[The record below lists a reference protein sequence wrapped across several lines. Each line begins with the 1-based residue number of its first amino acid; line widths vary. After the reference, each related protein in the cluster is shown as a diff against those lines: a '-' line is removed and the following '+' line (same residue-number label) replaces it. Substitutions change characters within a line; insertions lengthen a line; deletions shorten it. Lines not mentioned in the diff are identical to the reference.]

1 MTYVELRDALR
12 AWVSANTS
20 AAIQNVIFEQE
31 NGVRPAKPYIS
42 INILNSNQI
51 GYRDHGIKADA
62 TGVETIRYSE
72 DISISISSF
81 GTVAYDELKN
91 LRTSIN
97 KQSVLDS
104 LRASGIVI
112 RVNGGID
119 NVTFELSKRF
129 ETRFIY
135 DLTIGIGT
143 TDTDDSSYINT
154 VEVTP
159 NISL

>member
-1 MTYVELRDALR
+1 MTYAELRDALR
-12 AWVSANTS
+12 TWVLANTS
-20 AAIQNVIFEQE
+20 AAIQEVIFEQE

-42 INILNSNQI
+42 VNIINSNQI
-51 GYRDHGIKADA
+51 GYRDHGTKADA
-62 TGVETIRYSE
+62 TGIETISYNE
-72 DISISISSF
+72 DISISISGF
-81 GTVAYDELKN
+81 GTESYDELKS

-97 KQSVLDS
+97 KQYVLDS

-119 NVTFELSKRF
+119 NVTLELSKRF
-129 ETRFIY
+129 ETRFVY
-135 DLTIGIGT
+135 DLTIGTAT
-143 TDTDDSSYINT
+143 TDTDDSGYIDT